1 MYKFVCNCVAMTRLD
16 ECIENFNKFFTIL
29 SDIDFAILTKN
40 NKTFYKIAGELD
52 DLPTP
57 YKFDIINYSTLEDCA
72 IKESID
78 KYGKF
83 FFIRKNDSSI

>member
-1 MYKFVCNCVAMTRLD
+1 MTRLD
-16 ECIENFNKFFTIL
+16 ERVEIFNKFFTIL

-78 KYGKF
+78 KYGKIF
-83 FFIRKNDSSI
+83 YIRKNDSSI